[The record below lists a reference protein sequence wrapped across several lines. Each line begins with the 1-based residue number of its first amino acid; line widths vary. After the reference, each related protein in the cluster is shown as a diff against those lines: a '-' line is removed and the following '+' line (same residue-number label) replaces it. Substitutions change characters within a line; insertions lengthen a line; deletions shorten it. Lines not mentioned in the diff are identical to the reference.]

1 MASKEKEAEWMLQ
14 ADFCRKM
21 ADQSSSTEKRVAWLN
36 LASKWLALASN
47 VQPIGSEQLVDGF
60 VQDRGNRGKEPASSR

>member
-1 MASKEKEAEWMLQ
+1 MATKEKEAEWMIQ

-21 ADQSSSTEKRVAWLN
+21 ADQSSTTEKRVAWLN

-47 VQPIGSEQLVDGF
+47 VQPIIEDMPVDARL
-60 VQDRGNRGKEPASSR
+60 QDRGSRGKEPISSR

>member
-1 MASKEKEAEWMLQ
+1 MANKEKEAEWMLQ

-21 ADQSSSTEKRVAWLN
+21 ADQSSTTEKKIAWLN

-47 VQPIGSEQLVDGF
+47 VRPMADAQTADPFVDGSR
-60 VQDRGNRGKEPASSR
+60 VKEPVSSR

>member
-1 MASKEKEAEWMLQ
+1 MATKEKEAEWMVQ

-21 ADQSSSTEKRVAWLN
+21 ADQSSTTEKRVAWLN

-47 VQPIGSEQLVDGF
+47 VQPIGEDRPLDGF
-60 VQDRGNRGKEPASSR
+60 VQDRGSRGKEPVSSR

>member
-1 MASKEKEAEWMLQ
+1 MASKEKEAEWMVQ

-21 ADQSSSTEKRVAWLN
+21 ADQSSTTEKRVAWLN

-47 VQPIGSEQLVDGF
+47 VQPIVEDLAMDARA
-60 VQDRGNRGKEPASSR
+60 QDRATRGKEPASSR